1 MFLCLSIL
9 SPFFHTSAPTDAASQ
24 RHHKVIYNDFPVFNY
39 TYIYCHAPLCFY
51 FSIFSLCVRIC
62 VCVRRQFCGVG
73 SLLHLHGFQESNSDF
88 QASDPLTRGILPHTI
103 IHCFSPFLRCKLQRH
118 PLSKPHSVVPQGLA
132 MCSFQNKYQPRTC

>member
-51 FSIFSLCVRIC
+51 FSIFSLCACIC
-62 VCVRRQFCGVG
+62 VCVLEDSFVVLVLSHIYMGSRNQIQISKLLIPSLTGFFLIRSFTV
-73 SLLHLHGFQESNSDF
+73 SLLFLDVSYK
-88 QASDPLTRGILPHTI
+88 GILCLNHILLCP
-103 IHCFSPFLRCKLQRH
+103 K
-118 PLSKPHSVVPQGLA
+118 A
-132 MCSFQNKYQPRTC
+132 